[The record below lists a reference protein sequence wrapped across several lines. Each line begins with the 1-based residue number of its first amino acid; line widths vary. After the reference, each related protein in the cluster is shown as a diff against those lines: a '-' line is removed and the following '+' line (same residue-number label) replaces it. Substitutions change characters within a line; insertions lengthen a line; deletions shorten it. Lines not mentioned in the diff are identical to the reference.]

1 MKSIAVDDK
10 TIKTFIDEGVVVLDF
25 WAPWCG
31 PCKALGPIINSLAE
45 NNESV
50 KVGKL
55 NVDDSGISAAAYGI
69 RSIPT
74 VIFFKDGQETTR
86 INGVHSLSALQ
97 KIIDEL
103 V

>member
-1 MKSIAVDDK
+1 MKSIVVDDK
-10 TIKTFIDEGVVVLDF
+10 TIKTFINEGIVVLDF

-31 PCKALGPIINSLAE
+31 PCKTLGPIIDSLAK
-45 NNESV
+45 NNEGV
-50 KVGKL
+50 NVGKV

-69 RSIPT
+69 RTIPT
-74 VIFFKDGQETTR
+74 IIFFKDGEESTR